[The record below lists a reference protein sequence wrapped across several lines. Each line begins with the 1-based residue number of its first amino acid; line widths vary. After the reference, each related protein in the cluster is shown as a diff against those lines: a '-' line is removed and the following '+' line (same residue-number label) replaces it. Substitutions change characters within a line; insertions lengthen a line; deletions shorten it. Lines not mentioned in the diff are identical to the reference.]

1 MAVLRRLGLT
11 AALVLLL
18 PLPQTAKAAG
28 RATSEY
34 DLKAAFLFNF
44 THFVQWPADLLP
56 ANKPLTIGILGEDP
70 FGGSLDEMVS
80 NETVEGHKLLV
91 RRLAS
96 PDRADSCHIVFIS
109 SKEATRL
116 ERAKIPFKRRGV
128 LTVGENKDFAQRSG
142 IIGFVVAE
150 RRLQL
155 VVNLAAAHAAGLTI
169 SSKLLRQSRIV
180 GQEKSPG

>member
-1 MAVLRRLGLT
+1 MAVLRRLLVT
-11 AALVLLL
+11 AALAFLL
-18 PLPQTAKAAG
+18 PQAAEAAG

-91 RRLAS
+91 RRLPSA
-96 PDRADSCHIVFIS
+96 DRADSCHIVFIS

-116 ERAKIPFKRRGV
+116 ERAKTPFKGRGV
-128 LTVGENKDFAQRSG
+128 LTVGESKDFAQRSG

-155 VVNLAAAHAAGLTI
+155 VVNLSAANAAGLTI

-180 GQEKSPG
+180 GPEKSPG